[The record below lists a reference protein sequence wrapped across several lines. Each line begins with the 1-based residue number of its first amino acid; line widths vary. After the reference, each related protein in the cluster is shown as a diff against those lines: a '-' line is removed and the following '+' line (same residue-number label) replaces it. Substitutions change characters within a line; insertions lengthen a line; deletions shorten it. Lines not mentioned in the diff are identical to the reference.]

1 MATVYDGKWYV
12 GKIESIGK
20 TNFLINFE
28 IFKGN
33 VNQFLIEKGDKIDK
47 LTIPSESIL
56 CPVEPPQPISNRFTG
71 LEKKDLELVKA
82 KFNLWKY
89 NN

>member
-1 MATVYDGKWYV
+1 MAAVYDGKWYV

-71 LEKKDLELVKA
+71 LE
-82 KFNLWKY
+82 
-89 NN
+89 